1 MEVIKENKNKEKGKG
16 DKDKEAPLTV
26 VLSLEKN
33 ELYENHVKDHRPIL
47 DSPVSN
53 EGCQYSQTP
62 RFGVPEEDDSTE
74 VSSDSSGNIIANTA
88 RRGSATKS
96 NDQITFKKY
105 SYREV
110 EREID
115 ENYFDENEYY
125 SCALDIL
132 ATYLRGQKLIYM
144 ESKSYCEKR
153 LNLLMMPA
161 ILLSTTATVL
171 ASIIKEYTWG
181 AYLLAGLNG
190 VIAFLLAVVNYL
202 KLDATSE
209 AHKISAHQYDKL
221 QSSVEFT
228 SGKILLFTY
237 DPSNPVIDA
246 VINEMSKKLTD
257 IESKIAD
264 IKGTNQFIIPK
275 PVRTRYPVIYNTNV
289 FLIIKK
295 IEDIRKRKI
304 NSLKEVKNQK
314 NYLTAVLRSKKNKD
328 KKTTNLELEIV
339 RLQKE
344 KDRHIN
350 SLLMLKSAFSII
362 DDMFI
367 KEMENAEKYKK
378 MTFRRWFLCGCGMR
392 EEDNDPRKLSTFVE
406 DVMDP
411 YGRQDRLQKTEEAA
425 CKKMDDTFFKKLL
438 NEFQANSK
446 LLRDNINVTKN
457 IYDTLEQGQLTTK
470 AKDKA
475 KDKDKPITLKKQG
488 HIVKLFGSPRE
499 ENLSVEIDEL
509 ACDNDE
515 IKSIRSDSSNSLMDI
530 DVVCVQTQYSL

>member
-1 MEVIKENKNKEKGKG
+1 MEVLKENKIKAKEEKA
-16 DKDKEAPLTV
+16 APLNV
-26 VLSLEKN
+26 VLSLDKN
-33 ELYENHVKDHRPIL
+33 ELYENIVIDHRPIL
-47 DSPVSN
+47 DSPLSN

-62 RFGVPEEDDSTE
+62 RIGVPEEDDSTE
-74 VSSDSSGNIIANTA
+74 VSSDSSGNMIANMA
-88 RRGSATKS
+88 RRAIVKGG
-96 NDQITFKKY
+96 DQITFKKY
-105 SYREV
+105 SYKEV

-115 ENYFDENEYY
+115 QNYFDENEYY

-153 LNLLMMPA
+153 LNWLMMPA

-237 DPSNPVIDA
+237 DPNNPVIDA

-328 KKTTNLELEIV
+328 KKTTNLEVEIV

-378 MTFRRWFLCGCGMR
+378 MTFRRWFLCGCGMG
-392 EEDNDPRKLSTFVE
+392 EEDDDPRKLSTFVE

-411 YGRQDRLQKTEEAA
+411 YGRQDRLQKNEEAA
-425 CKKMDDTFFKKLL
+425 SKKADDTFFKKLL
-438 NEFQANSK
+438 TEFQSNSK
-446 LLRDNINVTKN
+446 LLRDNINCSKN
-457 IYDTLEQGQLTTK
+457 IYDILEKGQLTTK
-470 AKDKA
+470 V
-475 KDKDKPITLKKQG
+475 KDKPLTLKKQAR
-488 HIVKLFGSPRE
+488 IIQLFGGQHTE
-499 ENLSVEIDEL
+499 NNLSVEIDDFER
-509 ACDNDE
+509 DNDE

-530 DVVCVQTQYSL
+530 DVVCVQTQHSL

>member
-1 MEVIKENKNKEKGKG
+1 MEVIKENKNKDKGKG
-16 DKDKEAPLTV
+16 DKDKEAPLNV

-33 ELYENHVKDHRPIL
+33 ELYENHVIDQRPIL

-74 VSSDSSGNIIANTA
+74 VSSDSSGNMIANTA

-105 SYREV
+105 SYKEV

-470 AKDKA
+470 AKDKE
-475 KDKDKPITLKKQG
+475 KDKPITLKKQA

-530 DVVCVQTQYSL
+530 DVVCVQTQHSL

>member
-1 MEVIKENKNKEKGKG
+1 
-16 DKDKEAPLTV
+16 
-26 VLSLEKN
+26 
-33 ELYENHVKDHRPIL
+33 
-47 DSPVSN
+47 
-53 EGCQYSQTP
+53 
-62 RFGVPEEDDSTE
+62 
-74 VSSDSSGNIIANTA
+74 
-88 RRGSATKS
+88 
-96 NDQITFKKY
+96 
-105 SYREV
+105 
-110 EREID
+110 
-115 ENYFDENEYY
+115 
-125 SCALDIL
+125 
-132 ATYLRGQKLIYM
+132 
-144 ESKSYCEKR
+144 
-153 LNLLMMPA
+153 
-161 ILLSTTATVL
+161 
-171 ASIIKEYTWG
+171 
-181 AYLLAGLNG
+181 
-190 VIAFLLAVVNYL
+190 
-202 KLDATSE
+202 LDATSE

-237 DPSNPVIDA
+237 DPNNPVIDA

-328 KKTTNLELEIV
+328 KKTTNLEVEIV

-378 MTFRRWFLCGCGMR
+378 MTFRRWFLCGCGMG
-392 EEDNDPRKLSTFVE
+392 EEDDDPRKLSTFVE

-411 YGRQDRLQKTEEAA
+411 YGRQDRLQKNEEAA
-425 CKKMDDTFFKKLL
+425 SKKADDTFFKKLL
-438 NEFQANSK
+438 TEFQSNSK
-446 LLRDNINVTKN
+446 LLRDNINCSKN
-457 IYDTLEQGQLTTK
+457 IYDILEKGQLTTK
-470 AKDKA
+470 V
-475 KDKDKPITLKKQG
+475 KDKPLTLKKQAR
-488 HIVKLFGSPRE
+488 IIQLFGGQHTE
-499 ENLSVEIDEL
+499 NNLSVEIDDFER
-509 ACDNDE
+509 DNDE

-530 DVVCVQTQYSL
+530 DVVCIQTHNNL

>member
-1 MEVIKENKNKEKGKG
+1 MEVLKENKAKEK
-16 DKDKEAPLTV
+16 DKDELLNI
-26 VLSLEKN
+26 VLSLDKSVLDKN
-33 ELYENHVKDHRPIL
+33 IVMNQTPLL
-47 DSPVSN
+47 DSPLSN
-53 EGCQYSQTP
+53 DTMYQYSQTH
-62 RFGVPEEDDSTE
+62 RIGVPEEDDSTE
-74 VSSDSSGNIIANTA
+74 ISSDSSGNMVSNKA
-88 RRGSATKS
+88 RGSITTKS
-96 NDQITFKKY
+96 SDQITFKKY
-105 SYREV
+105 SYKEV

-115 ENYFDENEYY
+115 QNYFDENEYY

-153 LNLLMMPA
+153 LNWLMMPA

-237 DPSNPVIDA
+237 DPSN
-246 VINEMSKKLTD
+246 NEMSKKLTD

-289 FLIIKK
+289 FLVIKK

-350 SLLMLKSAFSII
+350 SLLLLKSAFSII

-392 EEDNDPRKLSTFVE
+392 EENDDPRKLSTFVE

-411 YGRQDRLQKTEEAA
+411 YGRQDRLQKTEEATY
-425 CKKMDDTFFKKLL
+425 KKLDDTFFKKLL

-446 LLRDNINVTKN
+446 LLKDNINFTKN
-457 IYDTLEQGQLTTK
+457 IYDRLENGQLTTK
-470 AKDKA
+470 AKDK
-475 KDKDKPITLKKQG
+475 PITLKKQA
-488 HIVKLFGSPRE
+488 HIVKLFGSPYME
-499 ENLSVEIDEL
+499 NNLSVEIDDFER
-509 ACDNDE
+509 DNDE

-530 DVVCVQTQYSL
+530 DVVCIQSHNSL

>member
-1 MEVIKENKNKEKGKG
+1 MEVIKENKNKDKGKG
-16 DKDKEAPLTV
+16 DKDKEAPLNV

-33 ELYENHVKDHRPIL
+33 ELYENHVIDQRPIL

-105 SYREV
+105 SYKEV

-328 KKTTNLELEIV
+328 KKTTNLEVEIV

-470 AKDKA
+470 AKDKE
-475 KDKDKPITLKKQG
+475 KDKPITLKKQA

-530 DVVCVQTQYSL
+530 DVVCVQTQHSL

>member
-1 MEVIKENKNKEKGKG
+1 MEVIKENKNKDKGKG
-16 DKDKEAPLTV
+16 DKDKEAPLNV

-33 ELYENHVKDHRPIL
+33 ELYENHVIDQRPIL

-74 VSSDSSGNIIANTA
+74 VSSDSSGNMIANTA

-470 AKDKA
+470 AKDKE
-475 KDKDKPITLKKQG
+475 KDKPITLKKQA

-530 DVVCVQTQYSL
+530 DVVCVQTQHSL